1 MVLFFN
7 FILFLKSFF
16 FYVEAVPNMT
26 IKKSDLVK
34 AVVVRTLKGTRR
46 ESGMTIRFDDN
57 AVVIINAD
65 NSPKGTVR
73 FYLKLL
79 FILLYM

>member
-1 MVLFFN
+1 M
-7 FILFLKSFF
+7 
-16 FYVEAVPNMT
+16 AV
-26 IKKSDLVK
+26 KKSDLVR

-65 NSPKGTVR
+65 NSPRGTFSV
-73 FYLKLL
+73 Y
-79 FILLYM
+79 